1 MRRMWDPRFTRLA
14 VAGVLALIVAS
25 ALAAALTGGLLST
38 AQLQSTDFLFTEQS
52 ASLSDAVVIVG
63 IDQRSYRDLL
73 PRYGPLVT
81 WPRDLYAQVIDEL
94 AEAGVRVIGL
104 DLFFDAS
111 GQNDARLIAALRRA
125 GNVVFPV
132 EAQGPNRFHP
142 RPGVLQA
149 FDLFV
154 RAAPHLAEAGSTEGS
169 VNVTTDRDTVVRGI
183 PLILESGDATV
194 PAFALAT
201 VARYLRRLEVLDQ
214 PSTDRVVYA
223 AGRAIPVVDN
233 GRMLINYSGPPSLPG
248 GHGTFTILPFV
259 DVVNGTFDRAAVSDK
274 IALIG
279 LTVRGIDEFAT
290 PTTTDRGMW
299 GVELQA
305 SAIDT
310 ILSERYLSPASRAT
324 TVVLLYLGAL
334 VGSLLA
340 AVARPL
346 RGIAGL
352 GGLFL
357 LYLFASSVA
366 FDRGLLLNM
375 VYPIAALLF
384 GFTATQVY
392 RIFFEQAQRQLV
404 QELMS
409 RYLSPSVSQWV
420 LKQPDQLKL
429 GGDTRVMTVL
439 FCDLR
444 GFTTLS
450 HSLEPQAL
458 VAFINEYMTAM
469 TEVVFRYDGVL
480 DKYIGDEI
488 MAFWNAPRDQPDHAR
503 RACQA
508 ALGMAQELFRLR
520 RSWAERGLPQLDIGI
535 GINSGPMVVGNMGSR
550 DRLAYTVIG
559 DTVNVASRLQS
570 LNKELGTRILVT
582 EATQKAAG
590 EGFAY
595 RALDQVKVRG
605 RDEALSL
612 YELRSPDDPSRL
624 SG

>member
-1 MRRMWDPRFTRLA
+1 MWDPRITRLA
-14 VAGVLALIVAS
+14 VAGVLGLVVAS
-25 ALAAALTGGLLST
+25 LLLWALVAGLLST
-38 AQLQSTDFLFTEQS
+38 AQLQSTDFLFTEQP
-52 ASLSDAVVIVG
+52 APLSDAVVIVG
-63 IDQRSYRDLL
+63 IDQRSYRELL

-81 WPRDLYAQVIDEL
+81 WPRDLYAQVIDKL
-94 AEAGVRVIGL
+94 TDAGVRVIGL
-104 DLFFDAS
+104 DLFFDAP
-111 GQNDARLIAALRRA
+111 GKDDARLIAALQRA

-132 EAQGPNRFHP
+132 EGQGPNRFHP
-142 RPGVLQA
+142 RPGVMQA

-154 RAAPHLAEAGSTEGS
+154 RAAPHVAAAGSAEGS
-169 VNVTTDRDTVVRGI
+169 VNVTTDRDTVVRGV
-183 PLILESGDATV
+183 PLILEAGEATI

-201 VARYLRRLEVLDQ
+201 VGRYLRRSEVFDQ
-214 PSTDRVVYA
+214 PSTDQIVYA
-223 AGRAIPVVDN
+223 TGRAIPVVDG
-233 GRMLINYSGPPSLPG
+233 GRMLINYAGPPSLPG

-259 DVVNGTFDRAAVSDK
+259 DVANGTFDRAAVADK
-274 IALIG
+274 IVLIG

-299 GVELQA
+299 GVEVQA

-310 ILSERYLSPASRAT
+310 ILSERYLSPASRSLT
-324 TVVLLYLGAL
+324 LFLLYAGAL

-340 AVARPL
+340 AAARPL

-352 GGLFL
+352 AALLL
-357 LYLFASSVA
+357 LYLLASSMA
-366 FDRGLLLNM
+366 FDQGVLLNM

-488 MAFWNAPRDQPDHAR
+488 MAFWNAPLDQPDHAK

-508 ALGMAQELFRLR
+508 ALGMVKELSRLR
-520 RSWAERGLPQLDIGI
+520 QSWAERGLPQLDIGI

-570 LNKELGTRILVT
+570 LNKELGTRVLVA
-582 EATQKAAG
+582 EATKLAAG
-590 EGFAY
+590 EGFVY

-612 YELRSPDDPSRL
+612 YEVTGENDAPDRTT
-624 SG
+624 